1 MTQSLIRHSAAL
13 TLLSLLQLA
22 PVQATVLPHI
32 ELLEVWRNS
41 TVSAQLAVI
50 QNQGQDGQLP
60 QGASRHYR
68 DGGELWGLDHDEIR
82 YPLAISL
89 PANPDYSGFA
99 DGQVRQQQQLD
110 LATISVQQLADVNV
124 SAQGDTFSQTIEG
137 QGQALAEARYRF
149 ILHGDALTRLD
160 MDSSVNQFRDDNVR
174 FLLERLVDGGGSEV
188 VWQDTV
194 VYDDQWQPQRT
205 FSRKLE
211 LTAGTYQLQLSA
223 SAHST
228 LSGNDQR
235 AENSQ
240 IQATLVVISALCQCC
255 RLPEGKG
262 GELVKGDCE
271 WLPVPPQPQ
280 PLRH

>member
-1 MTQSLIRHSAAL
+1 MSRYLQSAAMAAL
-13 TLLSLLQLA
+13 FTLA
-22 PVQATVLPHI
+22 PAAATVNPHI

-41 TVSAQLAVI
+41 TIGAELAI
-50 QNQGQDGQLP
+50 TQNHGQDGQLP

-188 VWQDTV
+188 VWQDTLI
-194 VYDDQWQPQRT
+194 YDDQGQPQRS

-223 SAHST
+223 SARST
-228 LSGNDQR
+228 LSGSDQR

-255 RLPEGKG
+255 RLSERKG
-262 GELVKGDCE
+262 SELVKEDCA
-271 WLPVPPQPQ
+271 WQPLPPQPQ
-280 PLRH
+280 PLRR